1 MGFIV
6 LVLLL
11 ILVLGFFPIVPN
23 YPNGGHPYQLWE
35 ISAPLHKSTANSQWP
50 AARGQ
55 EPEALNVAMNFI
67 GQCDQK

>member
-6 LVLLL
+6 LVLGL
-11 ILVLGFFPIVPN
+11 FPIVPN

-35 ISAPLHKSTANSQWP
+35 ISAPLHKSTANSQSP
-50 AARGQ
+50 AASSQ
-55 EPEALNVAMNFI
+55 QTEALNVAMNFI